1 MFSHLLARF
10 PPTEELRRNSGRLPK
25 LGSLGSLL
33 ALAAT
38 AAL

>member
-1 MFSHLLARF
+1 MSSHLPARSA
-10 PPTEELRRNSGRLPK
+10 TEELRRNSGRLTK
-25 LGSLGSLL
+25 LGSLGNLF